1 MVNKAALTAA
11 SQKDDNEATTPR
23 AATLPH
29 VSAETPSRMSVLG
42 ADLTLLG
49 DKITIISQSKL
60 QVDAKIRGDIHAREV
75 VINAE
80 GSVSG
85 EVWAE
90 RIDVR
95 GEVRGTI
102 IAVTVALHESARVAG
117 HILHQKL
124 SVSEGAEFVGR
135 VYLIRDPSE
144 LMPILDAEVLS
155 RGRKSRD
162 ETLAQ
167 PSDGVTL
174 MRIRGEIKA
183 A

>member
-1 MVNKAALTAA
+1 MINEAALTAA
-11 SQKDDNEATTPR
+11 PQKDGKEATTPR
-23 AATLPH
+23 PATLPH
-29 VSAETPSRMSVLG
+29 ISAEAPSRMSVLG

-60 QVDAKIRGDIHAREV
+60 QVDAKISGDIHAKEA

-85 EVWAE
+85 QVWAE
-90 RIDVR
+90 RVDVR

-102 IAVTVALHESARVAG
+102 IAVTLTLHDTARVAG
-117 HILHQKL
+117 DILHQKL
-124 SVSEGAEFVGR
+124 SVSEGAEFAGR
-135 VYLIRDPSE
+135 VHLIRDPSE
-144 LMPILDAEVLS
+144 LMPILDAEALS

-162 ETLAQ
+162 EALAQ
-167 PSDGVTL
+167 PLDGVTTI
-174 MRIRGEIKA
+174 RIRGEIKA

>member
-1 MVNKAALTAA
+1 M
-11 SQKDDNEATTPR
+11 
-23 AATLPH
+23 
-29 VSAETPSRMSVLG
+29 
-42 ADLTLLG
+42 
-49 DKITIISQSKL
+49 
-60 QVDAKIRGDIHAREV
+60 
-75 VINAE
+75 
-80 GSVSG
+80 
-85 EVWAE
+85 
-90 RIDVR
+90 R

-102 IAVTVALHESARVAG
+102 IAVTLALYESARVAG

-135 VYLIRDPSE
+135 VHLIRDPSE

>member
-11 SQKDDNEATTPR
+11 PQKDGEEATTPR
-23 AATLPH
+23 PATLPPI
-29 VSAETPSRMSVLG
+29 SAKAPSRMSVLG

-49 DKITIISQSKL
+49 DKITIISQGKM
-60 QVDAKIRGDIHAREV
+60 QVDAKFTGDIHAKEV
-75 VINAE
+75 VISSG

-95 GEVRGTI
+95 GEVRGSM
-102 IAVTVALHESARVAG
+102 IAVTLALHDTARVAG
-117 HILHQKL
+117 DILHQKL
-124 SVSEGAEFVGR
+124 SVSEGAEFAGR
-135 VYLIRDPSE
+135 VHLIRDPGE
-144 LMPILDAEVLS
+144 LMPVLDAEVLA
-155 RGRKSRD
+155 RGRKSGD

-167 PSDGVTL
+167 PSDGAT
-174 MRIRGEIKA
+174 RIRMRGEIKA

>member
-11 SQKDDNEATTPR
+11 PQKDGKEATTPR
-23 AATLPH
+23 PATLPH
-29 VSAETPSRMSVLG
+29 ISGEAPSRMSVLG
-42 ADLTLLG
+42 TDLTLLG

-60 QVDAKIRGDIHAREV
+60 QVDAKITGDVHAKEV

-95 GEVRGTI
+95 GEVRGSM
-102 IAVTVALHESARVAG
+102 IAVTLALHDTARVAG
-117 HILHQKL
+117 DILHQKL
-124 SVSEGAEFVGR
+124 SVSEGAEFAGR
-135 VYLIRDPSE
+135 VHVIRDPSE

-167 PSDGVTL
+167 PWEGVMP